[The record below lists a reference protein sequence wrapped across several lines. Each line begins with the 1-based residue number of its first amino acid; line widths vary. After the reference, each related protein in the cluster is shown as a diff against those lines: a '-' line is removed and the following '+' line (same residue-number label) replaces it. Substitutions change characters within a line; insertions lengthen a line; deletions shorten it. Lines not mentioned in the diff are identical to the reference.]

1 MNFKIKLLDFL
12 YIFGGVLLLAGAL
25 LYPTQN
31 QHFAPYIFAV
41 GAGAVILYHFFDA
54 MKFRKTG
61 NYQQRRFYAL
71 CFLVSVALIPAAY
84 LMFKN
89 QRYWLVL
96 LLIYCAAIFTLTFR
110 AGKIKNK

>member
-1 MNFKIKLLDFL
+1 MNFKLKPFNSL

-25 LYPTQN
+25 LYPTKN
-31 QHFAPYIFAV
+31 QYFAPYIFAV
-41 GAGAVILYHFFDA
+41 GAGAVILYHFLDS

-71 CFLVSVALIPAAY
+71 CFLVSVSLIPAVY

-89 QRYWLVL
+89 QRYWLAML
-96 LLIYCAAIFTLTFR
+96 LVYCVAIFFLTFR
-110 AGKIKNK
+110 AGKIKDK